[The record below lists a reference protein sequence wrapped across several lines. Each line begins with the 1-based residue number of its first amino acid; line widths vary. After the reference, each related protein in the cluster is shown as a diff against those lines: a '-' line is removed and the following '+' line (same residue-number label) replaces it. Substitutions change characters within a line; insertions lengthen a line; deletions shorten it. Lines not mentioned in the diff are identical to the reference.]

1 MLDPA
6 KPPPSY
12 MIGAFVGYDA
22 SDEPF
27 LEELKNTVREF
38 RELLKQTWNYWR
50 HWYNTQI

>member
-1 MLDPA
+1 
-6 KPPPSY
+6 

-50 HWYNTQI
+50 HWYNTQISKLK